1 VRVFVDAAIV
11 KPELGGIAT
20 YVAGVVRGLAAQPDI
35 SVSVATS
42 APERLAGV
50 GDVEVVALA
59 ESVRGFA
66 KRVAWRERALPGL
79 LRAHNADVLLAPT
92 VELPARRLPVPSM
105 MVVHDLGPLQAPG
118 FYGWGRWLRYAAG
131 VGPACR
137 RADHVVCVSNA
148 TLLQLRAAIGKI
160 ATPCSV
166 VGEAGR
172 TLPAL
177 ERAPSAPPY
186 VLTVGAMLE
195 HKNIETLVR
204 AFDRPGLAGV
214 ELHLA
219 GPLDA
224 AERKRLDGW
233 RAAAERPERII
244 HHGFVDL
251 PTLARLYAQASV
263 VALPSLFE
271 GFGLPMLEAMRAG
284 VPVVASSI
292 AALREV
298 GGQAAVYVE
307 EPLDPAAWAEA
318 LSSVLFDP
326 ERAGAMERA
335 SRERARGVSW
345 EAIGERL
352 AEMMREMIRGLA
364 PVRA

>member
-1 VRVFVDAAIV
+1 MDAAIV

-35 SVSVATS
+35 TVTVATS
-42 APERLAGV
+42 APERLTEV
-50 GDVEVVALA
+50 GDVDVLPLP
-59 ESVRGFA
+59 ESVHAFG
-66 KRVAWRERALPGL
+66 KRVVWRERALPGL
-79 LRAHNADVLLAPT
+79 LRNQRADVLLAPT
-92 VELPARRLPVPSM
+92 IELPARRLPVPSM

-118 FYGWGRWLRYAAG
+118 LYGWGRWLRYVAG

-148 TLLQLRAAIGKI
+148 TLLQLRATLGEI

-172 TLPAL
+172 TLPVVA
-177 ERAPSAPPY
+177 RAACSPPY
-186 VLTVGAMLE
+186 ILTVGAMLE
-195 HKNIETLVR
+195 HKNVQTLVR
-204 AFDRPGLAGV
+204 ALDRPALEGV
-214 ELHLA
+214 ELHLT

-224 AERKRLDGW
+224 AERERLDGW
-233 RAAAERPERII
+233 RAALGRPERVV

-251 PTLARLYAQASV
+251 PTLADLYAGASV

-271 GFGLPMLEAMRAG
+271 GFGLPLLEAMRAG

-298 GGQAAVYVE
+298 GGPAAIYVE
-307 EPLDPAAWAEA
+307 DPLDQEAWARA
-318 LSSVLFDP
+318 IASVLLEP
-326 ERAGAMERA
+326 ERASTMEDA
-335 SRERARGVSW
+335 SRERASGFSW

-352 AEMMREMIRGLA
+352 AALMRGLA